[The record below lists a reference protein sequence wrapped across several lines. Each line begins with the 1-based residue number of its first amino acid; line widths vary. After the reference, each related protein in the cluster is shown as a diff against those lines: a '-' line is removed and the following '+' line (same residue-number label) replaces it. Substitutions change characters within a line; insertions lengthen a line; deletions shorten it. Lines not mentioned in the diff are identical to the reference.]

1 MNWNRTLIIPVV
13 LIIALFSFFAKFN
26 SQRQD
31 ILVIHSYFSDYSW
44 TNDVSEGMKQVFGGQ
59 TNFKVHFHY
68 MDTKRHPTE
77 EFRRKSGA
85 MTRQLIDAMKPKVI
99 ICIDDDA
106 QRLVGSYYKNSPDIS
121 VIFGGVNAKEG
132 SYGYDASAKNVTGV
146 YERLPLQGLSET
158 IHMLAKSRGQNGEI
172 KIAHISDASSTVK
185 ADDAH
190 FHEFGNWGDIKL
202 EKSKLVSTFSEWK
215 KAVLSANKELDFIVV
230 SNYRAIQKQEDNPE
244 LLVSPAEVMSWTMK
258 NATIPVIGING
269 FVVEDGAGIAVAA
282 SPYEQGEI
290 TARMALDIIL
300 RGKQA
305 SEIPYRLTEQ
315 FVVGLNETALKNSNL
330 QVQQIYTAFSKI
342 AKRYYN

>member
-31 ILVIHSYFSDYSW
+31 ILVVHSYFSDYSW

-77 EFRRKSGA
+77 DFRRKAGA
-85 MTRQLIDAMKPKVI
+85 MTRQLIDAMQPKVI

-106 QRLVGSYYKNSPDIS
+106 QKFVGSYYKNSPNIS

-158 IHMLAKSRGQNGEI
+158 IQMLSKDRIQNREI
-172 KIAHISDASSTVK
+172 KIAHISDTSSTVK
-185 ADDAH
+185 ADDVH
-190 FHEFGNWGDIKL
+190 IHDFKNWGNIKL
-202 EKSKLVSTFSEWK
+202 EKSKLVTTFAEWK
-215 KAVLSANKELDFIVV
+215 KAILSANKELDFIVI
-230 SNYRAIQKQEDNPE
+230 SNYRAIQKQEDNPDV
-244 LLVSPAEVMSWTMK
+244 LVSPAAVMKWTMK
-258 NATIPVIGING
+258 NATIPVIGLNG
-269 FVVEDGAGIAVAA
+269 FVVEEGAGVAVAA

-290 TARMALDIIL
+290 TARMALDIIVN
-300 RGKQA
+300 GKVA
-305 SEIPYRLTEQ
+305 SDIPSKFTEQ
-315 FVVGLNETALKNSNL
+315 FVVALNETALKNSNL

-342 AKRYYN
+342 AKRYYK